1 MNEYKFTND
10 YHEVVILK
18 KHFSNNIL
26 LHISRDTH
34 KQNMNDALQLKQGK
48 KSIHL
53 QGKNMKIRNK
63 S

>member
-48 KSIHL
+48 KIHPSSRKEYEN
-53 QGKNMKIRNK
+53 QE
-63 S
+63 

>member
-48 KSIHL
+48 KINPSSRKEYEN
-53 QGKNMKIRNK
+53 QE
-63 S
+63 